1 MTRYA
6 LVRDLSAPNL
16 STEAF
21 AAATGLHPQLV
32 AHLIGL
38 GLLDA
43 YPGPGGSVLLPPAQV
58 ARAARIVRLRQ
69 GLGLNYSAVALVLD
83 LLDRID
89 ELEAALRGRPNGH
102 RR

>member
-6 LVRDLSAPNL
+6 LVRQINTLNLSA
-16 STEAF
+16 EAF
-21 AAATGLHPQLV
+21 ATATGLHPQLV
-32 AHLIGL
+32 ARLIGL

-43 YPGPGGSVLLPPAQV
+43 YSGPSGAVLLPPAQV
-58 ARAARIVRLRQ
+58 ARAARIMRLRH
-69 GLGLNYSAVALVLD
+69 GLGLNYTAVALVLD

-89 ELEAALRGRPNGH
+89 ELEAALRARPNGH

>member
-1 MTRYA
+1 
-6 LVRDLSAPNL
+6 
-16 STEAF
+16 
-21 AAATGLHPQLV
+21 
-32 AHLIGL
+32 
-38 GLLDA
+38 
-43 YPGPGGSVLLPPAQV
+43 VLLPPAQV